1 VSNPSERH
9 EPALEPQKVVGG
21 AIQRLAAVRL
31 GRAFLPLGVLLLVGL
46 GEMIAGQKPGLD
58 AFLLAVGA
66 PASAGAMLAY
76 GFGVVRRA
84 FGRPPGWWP
93 LAMVGGL
100 VPLAFGVYVLGWRG
114 LRLVAHWDGVT
125 GVLAG
130 IFFSLLGY
138 GVLRACQRLSEL
150 ETLATV
156 MSMGG
161 TSVEEIPHG
170 GTGSSEIIPDK
181 GKGGA

>member
-1 VSNPSERH
+1 MSEPSDRH
-9 EPALEPQKVVGG
+9 EHALEPQEVVGG

-46 GEMIAGQKPGLD
+46 GEMIAGRVPGLD
-58 AFLLAVGA
+58 PLLLAVGA

-76 GFGVVRRA
+76 GLGVVQRA
-84 FGRPPGWWP
+84 FGRPPAWWP
-93 LAMVGGL
+93 LALAGGV

-114 LRLVAHWDGVT
+114 LRLVARWDGIT
-125 GVLAG
+125 GVLTG
-130 IFFSLLGY
+130 VVFSVLGY

-156 MSMGG
+156 MSLSGG
-161 TSVEEIPHG
+161 SVEEIAPGVPG
-170 GTGSSEIIPDK
+170 GSEPITDE
-181 GKGGA
+181 GKEGE

>member
-1 VSNPSERH
+1 
-9 EPALEPQKVVGG
+9 
-21 AIQRLAAVRL
+21 
-31 GRAFLPLGVLLLVGL
+31 
-46 GEMIAGQKPGLD
+46 
-58 AFLLAVGA
+58 
-66 PASAGAMLAY
+66 
-76 GFGVVRRA
+76 
-84 FGRPPGWWP
+84 
-93 LAMVGGL
+93 
-100 VPLAFGVYVLGWRG
+100 VLGWRG

-130 IFFSLLGY
+130 ILFSLLGY

-170 GTGSSEIIPDK
+170 GIGSSETIPDK